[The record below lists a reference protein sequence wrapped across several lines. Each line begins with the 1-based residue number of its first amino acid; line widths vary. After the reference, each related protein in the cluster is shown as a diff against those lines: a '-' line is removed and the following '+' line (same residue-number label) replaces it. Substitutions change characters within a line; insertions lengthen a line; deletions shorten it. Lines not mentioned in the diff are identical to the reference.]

1 MNMVKPSFLLSAI
14 LLSSSV
20 HAISLKQSV
29 SEVLETNPIVEERLK
44 NYQTTLKDLDIAT
57 SGYFPTL
64 DLQSAVG
71 YESANFH
78 NKDYNDDSYRIYQN
92 SLVLNQNLFN
102 GFGTSKLVD
111 YQKNRI
117 LSASYH
123 YIEKAND
130 TAFQMV
136 NVYIQLLRQKELV
149 AVVKE
154 NLKINTEIYSKVK
167 SLFESGLTTLSEV
180 EKINSS
186 VALAQSNV
194 VVQENNL
201 MDAQYN
207 FQRIYGQY
215 PNISEMSVPNLDVT
229 LPDTLKQATEYAVLN
244 NPSMLVNNYNIES
257 EKVLLEQKRSSFY
270 PSIDFQVAKE
280 YNKSYSEELTDTK
293 DDKFN
298 AMLMLRYNLFNGGA
312 NKAELRKQA
321 SVISQKK
328 DIKADT
334 KRQITQGMELSWS
347 AFTMLE
353 KQLGHLYNYRDY
365 SKKTLELYKEEYD
378 FGKRSL
384 LELLAAQNDFD
395 SAQQEIITAKYNHML
410 AKYRILD
417 AMGSMVSSILGN
429 QSAYKQKVELG
440 LNVKKKNN
448 VLTTK
453 LFYAVKDSGDY
464 VMNMFRS
471 IPYLNT
477 DS

>member
-1 MNMVKPSFLLSAI
+1 MHLLY
-14 LLSSSV
+14 
-20 HAISLKQSV
+20 
-29 SEVLETNPIVEERLK
+29 E
-44 NYQTTLKDLDIAT
+44 T
-57 SGYFPTL
+57 SGF
-64 DLQSAVG
+64 A
-71 YESANFH
+71 
-78 NKDYNDDSYRIYQN
+78 
-92 SLVLNQNLFN
+92 
-102 GFGTSKLVD
+102 TSKLVD

-136 NVYIQLLRQKELV
+136 NMYIQLLRQKELV

-194 VVQENNL
+194 VVKENNL

-207 FQRIYGQY
+207 FQRILGRY
-215 PNISEMSVPNLDVT
+215 PDINELSVPTLDVA
-229 LPDTLKQATEYAVLN
+229 LPEKLKEATEYAILN
-244 NPSMLVNNYNIES
+244 NPSMLVNSYNIEG
-257 EKVLLEQKRSSFY
+257 EKVLLKQKRSLLY
-270 PSIDFQVAKE
+270 PSIDFQVTKE
-280 YNKSYSEELTDTK
+280 YNKSYSEEIADTK

-298 AMLMLRYNLFNGGA
+298 AMLMLRYNLYNGGA
-312 NKAELRKQA
+312 NRAEIKKQV
-321 SVISQKK
+321 SVISQRK
-328 DIKADT
+328 DIIADT
-334 KRQITQGMELSWS
+334 KRQIIQGMELSWS
-347 AFTMLE
+347 AYIMLE

-365 SKKTLELYKEEYD
+365 SKKTLGLYKEEYD

-384 LELLAAQNDFD
+384 LDLLAAQNDFD

-417 AMGSMVSSILGN
+417 AMGSMVSGILGN
-429 QSAYKQKVELG
+429 QSNYKQKVDLG
-440 LNVKKKNN
+440 LNSERRNSR
-448 VLTTK
+448 LTTK
-453 LFYAVKDSGDY
+453 LFIAVRDSSDY
-464 VMNMFRS
+464 VINMFRS
-471 IPYLNT
+471 IPYLKT